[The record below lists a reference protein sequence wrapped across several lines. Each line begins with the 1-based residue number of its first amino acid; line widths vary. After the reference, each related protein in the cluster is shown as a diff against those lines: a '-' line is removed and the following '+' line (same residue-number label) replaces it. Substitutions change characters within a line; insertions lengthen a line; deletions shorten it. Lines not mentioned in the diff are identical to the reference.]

1 MKSSSSLM
9 YLLLAPLCT
18 AFSVLLAAC
27 SSTPPLTKEE
37 LALKRQFGRE
47 LAEDRAYEITPAG
60 FSVRPVNE
68 SLVTTYYRRIGD
80 DGILFWLDGESQ
92 RDPKYYA
99 GKLSTYLLGLDLYG
113 ADSTA
118 LASLQTLIS
127 HGQAPHQVQVLADS
141 LYRMHDRTV
150 HQFYWKIIKG
160 GTVSPTAQG
169 VLKGDFPD
177 ALMLG
182 AIICSDHGT
191 YLLYWVENELPGM
204 HYSGPMCSDW
214 QWVTQSEASARLNA
228 RFQQFVNGVEFD
240 L

>member
-1 MKSSSSLM
+1 MKSST
-9 YLLLAPLCT
+9 YWVLAFLCT
-18 AFSVLLAAC
+18 TLSLIAAAC
-27 SSTPPLTKEE
+27 SSAPPLTKEE

-47 LAEDRAYEITPAG
+47 LVEDRAYEITPAG
-60 FSVRPVNE
+60 FSVRPVQE
-68 SLVTTYYRRIGD
+68 PLVTTYYRRIGD
-80 DGILFWLDGESQ
+80 DGILFWPDGESQ

-99 GKLSTYLLGLDLYG
+99 GRLSTYLLGLDIYG
-113 ADSTA
+113 SDSSA
-118 LASLQTLIS
+118 LPSLQTLIS
-127 HGQAPHQVQVLADS
+127 HGKVSHQVEVLGDS
-141 LYRMHDRTV
+141 LYQMHDRTV

-182 AIICSDHGT
+182 AVICSDHGT

-204 HYSGPMCSDW
+204 HYTGPMCQDW

-228 RFQQFVNGVEFD
+228 RFQRFVNGVDFD